1 MKIRTEARREALL
14 EIASQV
20 FLEKGYARTSM
31 AEIAQREGASKAT
44 LYGYFPS
51 KEILFLAVT
60 QAEGEKHMDAAV
72 AEMTKQS
79 MAGKLKPALTR
90 FGEALVNF
98 LGSDAACATHRMVI
112 AEAGHTEIGRL
123 FYEAGPK
130 RGMTITAEILKA
142 AMSRGEL
149 RHTDAWIATQHL
161 IGLIN
166 AEIQHRWFD
175 PAVPAPTAAEARSMA
190 ERAVDVFL
198 RGYAPDASIVLKQ
211 PAIQQAA

>member
-1 MKIRTEARREALL
+1 MKVRTEARREALL

-20 FLEKGYARTSM
+20 FLEKGFARTSM

-51 KEILFLAVT
+51 KEILFLAVA

-72 AEMTKQS
+72 ADMTAQN

-90 FGEALVNF
+90 FSEALVNF
-98 LGSDAACATHRMVI
+98 LASDAACATHRMVI
-112 AEAGHTEIGRL
+112 AEAGHSDIGRL

-130 RGMTITAEILKA
+130 RGMTIIADVLKA
-142 AMSRGEL
+142 AMGRGEL
-149 RHTDAWIATQHL
+149 RRTDAWIAAQHL
-161 IGLIN
+161 GGLIN

-175 PAVPAPTAAEARSMA
+175 PEVRPPTPAEARKIA
-190 ERAVDVFL
+190 ERAVEVFL
-198 RGYAPDASIVLKQ
+198 RGYAA
-211 PAIQQAA
+211 